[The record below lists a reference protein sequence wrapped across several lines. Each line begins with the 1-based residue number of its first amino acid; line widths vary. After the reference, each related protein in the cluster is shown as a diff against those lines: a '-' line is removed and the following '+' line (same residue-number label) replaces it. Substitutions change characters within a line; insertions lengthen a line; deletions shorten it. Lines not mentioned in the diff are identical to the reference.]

1 MSPTLKE
8 NFEMILKKLDQIHE
22 KLDFVIESQNE
33 PHVYVGD
40 DTPQPYVPEILGS
53 SLIQLK

>member
-8 NFEMILKKLDQIHE
+8 NFELIIKKLDQIHE
-22 KLDFVIESQNE
+22 KLDFVIENQSE
-33 PHVYVGD
+33 PHVYSGD